1 MAQSRLSK
9 LPVAAKLGVAAAML
23 LLVLVGYYVVFYGE
37 IESSIKAAQGQ
48 ERQLRADLAEARK
61 NEFAYQKDLAEL
73 TDREQRQRVFE
84 KILPANTEYPAFL
97 SSIQNVANAT
107 GVSLSAWTPEEEAPE
122 QFYSRVPMKLELSG
136 RYHQIAKFFYG
147 VGQLDRIINMENI
160 SITDPKRE
168 GDDIVVKAE
177 VLATAFRVLS
187 EPVAGASGGDKRG
200 AAQERQRQ

>member
-1 MAQSRLSK
+1 MAQSSLSK
-9 LPVAAKLGVAAAML
+9 LPVAARFGVAAALL

-37 IESSIKAAQGQ
+37 IESSIKAAEGQ
-48 ERQLRADLAEARK
+48 ERQLRAELAEARK

-73 TDREQRQRVFE
+73 TDREQRQRAFE

-107 GVSLSAWTPEEEAPE
+107 GVSLSAWTPEDEAPE

-187 EPVAGASGGDKRG
+187 EPVAGENSGDKRG
-200 AAQERQRQ
+200 AAQERQQQ

>member
-1 MAQSRLSK
+1 M
-9 LPVAAKLGVAAAML
+9 AAKVGVGAALAV
-23 LLVLVGYYVVFYGE
+23 LVLVAYYVVFYGD
-37 IESSIKAAQGQ
+37 IQSSIKAAQGQ
-48 ERQLRADLAEARK
+48 ERQLRSDLAEARK

-73 TDREQRQRVFE
+73 TDREQRQRAFE

-97 SSIQNVANAT
+97 SSLQNVANTT
-107 GVSLSAWTPEEEAPE
+107 GVSLSAWTPDEEVPE
-122 QFYSRVPMKLELSG
+122 QFYARVPMKLELSG
-136 RYHQIAKFFYG
+136 RYHQVAKFFYG

-187 EPVAGASGGDKRG
+187 EPVAGGDGQDKRG
-200 AAQERQRQ
+200 AAQGRQRQCRRHA

>member
-1 MAQSRLSK
+1 MAQSSLSK
-9 LPVAAKLGVAAAML
+9 LPPVAKAGVAAAL
-23 LLVLVGYYVVFYGE
+23 VLLVLVGYYVVFYGE
-37 IESSIKAAQGQ
+37 IQSSIKAAENQ
-48 ERQLRADLAEARK
+48 ERQLREDLAEARK
-61 NEFAYQKDLAEL
+61 NEFAYQKDVAEL
-73 TDREQRQRVFE
+73 SDREQRQRVFE

-160 SITDPKRE
+160 SITEPKRE
-168 GDDIVVKAE
+168 GDDIVVKTE

-187 EPVAGASGGDKRG
+187 DAVPGES
-200 AAQERQRQ
+200 